1 MKKENLRVLK
11 SKVFSDCN
19 PENAFWACNGD
30 ILRNLYELLNHIKK
44 TDEWTFKYHVNDDN
58 QKNDFAKWVRDVFSD
73 NKLADELES
82 VKDKNRYIQILQRRI
97 RQLEAA

>member
-1 MKKENLRVLK
+1 MKNENLRVLK
-11 SKVFSDCN
+11 GKVFSDCN
-19 PENAFWACNGD
+19 PENAFWVCNGD

-58 QKNDFAKWVRDVFSD
+58 QKNDFTKWIRDVFSD
-73 NKLADELES
+73 NKLADELEN
-82 VKDKNRYIQILQRRI
+82 VKDRNKYIQILQRRI